1 LHDKLRQ
8 FTKQRAADSK
18 ALVTISRNMDRP
30 GKLGTFRFVFPLI
43 LDSTFHKFLPK
54 LFAPGMFGMFQ
65 MEGVGFGRI
74 RNRKRLD
81 RVMQSAVIMGVLYGL
96 GAGARWLVKSVAR
109 MLGVGDYVVG
119 GSLVAVG
126 AVRKLTKAEGK

>member
-1 LHDKLRQ
+1 
-8 FTKQRAADSK
+8 
-18 ALVTISRNMDRP
+18 MGRP
-30 GKLGTFRFVFPLI
+30 GKLGTFRFVFLLI

-119 GSLVAVG
+119 GSLVVLFGAVG